1 VRTMRQVV
9 GTERV
14 QGVFEG
20 SSGSSLSARVRRYPR
35 RAALPVGWPGPPPD
49 LERVGMNEDLEQLE
63 DDLIGQLEQLVSQAT
78 HIAGMLERVR
88 ALRGESPSMNAPRLM
103 IVR

>member
-1 VRTMRQVV
+1 MSDHPYANS
-9 GTERV
+9 V
-14 QGVFEG
+14 QI
-20 SSGSSLSARVRRYPR
+20 R
-35 RAALPVGWPGPPPD
+35 D
-49 LERVGMNEDLEQLE
+49 LEALE

-88 ALRGESPSMNAPRLM
+88 ALRGESPGMNAPRLL